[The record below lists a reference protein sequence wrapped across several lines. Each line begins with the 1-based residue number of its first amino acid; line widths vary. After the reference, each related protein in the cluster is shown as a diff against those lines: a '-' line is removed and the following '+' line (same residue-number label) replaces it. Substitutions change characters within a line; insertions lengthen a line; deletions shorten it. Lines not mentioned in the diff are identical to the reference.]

1 MALRVEG
8 TIEELQELF
17 GSPTKGRKR
26 STKSPIKSKSK
37 VKRPLNDWQKYVK
50 ANSSRYKFKTT
61 TANHKKNQIN
71 LKAMSRAFKKSKG
84 GKKK

>member
-1 MALRVEG
+1 MALKVEG

-17 GSPTKGRKR
+17 GSPGKAKRKVKSVKK
-26 STKSPIKSKSK
+26 STSKT
-37 VKRPLNDWQKYVK
+37 KRPLNSWQKFVK
-50 ANSSRYKFKTT
+50 ANSSKYKFKTT

-71 LKAMSRAFKKSKG
+71 LKAMSRDFKKG

>member
-1 MALRVEG
+1 MALKVEG

-17 GSPTKGRKR
+17 GSPIKGRKR
-26 STKSPIKSKSK
+26 SKPTTKSPSKA
-37 VKRPLNDWQKYVK
+37 KRPLNSWQKFVK
-50 ANSSRYKFKTT
+50 ANSSKYKFKTT

-71 LKAMSRAFKKSKG
+71 LKAMSRDFKKG

>member
-1 MALRVEG
+1 MALKVEG

-17 GSPTKGRKR
+17 GFPSKARKR
-26 STKSPIKSKSK
+26 SIKSPMKSKSK

-50 ANSSRYKFKTT
+50 ANSSKFRFKTT

-71 LKAMSRAFKKSKG
+71 LKAMSKAFKKSKG

>member
-17 GSPTKGRKR
+17 GSPTKVRKR